1 MTTEQRPTVAD
12 PWAKPVPLPPE
23 TPEETRRIALQ
34 LRKNSEFFDQLFD
47 DLLDKQRGRF
57 LLVYGDRQFRIYE
70 DILALIEAKQAL
82 SKDDRNTAIGM
93 RIAPWWPEY
102 E

>member
-1 MTTEQRPTVAD
+1 MTTEQHPTAAD
-12 PWAKPVPLPPE
+12 PWAKPTPLPPE
-23 TPEETRRIALQ
+23 TPEEIRRIALQ

-57 LLVYGDRQFRIYE
+57 LLVYGDQQFRIYD

-82 SKDDRNTAIGM
+82 SKDDRTTAIGM

-102 E
+102 V

>member
-1 MTTEQRPTVAD
+1 MTTEQRPTAAD

-57 LLVYGDRQFRIYE
+57 VMVYGDRQVLTGDDPRKTE
-70 DILALIEAKQAL
+70 DSLSETERETALCLPL
-82 SKDDRNTAIGM
+82 SS
-93 RIAPWWPEY
+93 WWLELN
-102 E
+102 

>member
-1 MTTEQRPTVAD
+1 MGKACPAPAGNSRRNPAD
-12 PWAKPVPLPPE
+12 P
-23 TPEETRRIALQ
+23 LQ
-34 LRKNSEFFDQLFD
+34 IRKNSEFFDQLFD

-57 LLVYGDRQFRIYE
+57 LLVYGDQQFRIYE

-82 SKDDRNTAIGM
+82 SKDDRNTAIRM

-102 E
+102 V

>member
-1 MTTEQRPTVAD
+1 MTTEQHPTAAD

-57 LLVYGDRQFRIYE
+57 LLVYGDRQFRIYD
-70 DILALIEAKQAL
+70 DILALIEANQAL

-102 E
+102 V